1 MYLAAMDA
9 IYPINN
15 NVLFFIEGTGQQGLA
30 YNWGD
35 GLATASSAIAAA
47 GVSDPNAF
55 FTALMGREYL
65 NQVLSSNLFVVECFI
80 RHMHCKID
88 CSAAATPVWRTGAP
102 VGCHLHLRF

>member
-1 MYLAAMDA
+1 MDA

-35 GLATASSAIAAA
+35 GLATDKSAIAAA

-55 FTALMGREYL
+55 FTALMSRPYL
-65 NQVLSSNLFVVECFI
+65 QQVLSPNLSLVECFV
-80 RHMHCKID
+80 RHMHD
-88 CSAAATPVWRTGAP
+88 
-102 VGCHLHLRF
+102 

>member
-1 MYLAAMDA
+1 MDA

-35 GLATASSAIAAA
+35 GLATDKSAIAAA

-55 FTALMGREYL
+55 FTALMSRPYL
-65 NQVLSSNLFVVECFI
+65 QQVLSSNLSLVGCFV
-80 RHMHCKID
+80 RHMHD
-88 CSAAATPVWRTGAP
+88 
-102 VGCHLHLRF
+102 